1 MSTST
6 RPARTNRAHRI
17 VGGTLALLLG
27 LAGPAAASAAPAP
40 AEEAGASPLAVTG
53 YVIQWARP
61 GVVRR
66 DADALTTVTVA
77 GVEIA
82 RDGASVGTS
91 TRAARRLLHTAHGS
105 GLRAELILSNYSERV
120 GGFDTRAAD
129 RLLRSAGNRD
139 RVVDSLVDQVVGQG
153 WDGVNVDLEALRAR
167 DAHGLVALLRAL
179 DDRLP
184 ADREVSIDVS
194 ARTSEQSYRDAGYR
208 LSAIGEAVD
217 VFQLMAYDLHGPTWS
232 RPGPIGPLDWQRRA
246 AEVVL
251 GSVPAGKLDLGV
263 AGYGYR
269 WTGRL
274 TGRSL
279 TVSQA
284 RAAVERAGVEA
295 RYDGEAGEW
304 TATLPGG
311 DVLWWSDARSYELR
325 RELATALGLHGV
337 ALWRLG
343 SADRLV
349 G

>member
-1 MSTST
+1 MLT
-6 RPARTNRAHRI
+6 RTRATAALL
-17 VGGTLALLLG
+17 TLALTAAVSPALP
-27 LAGPAAASAAPAP
+27 GPAAAD
-40 AEEAGASPLAVTG
+40 EAGASPLAVTG
-53 YVIQWARP
+53 YVIQSARSS
-61 GVVRR
+61 VVAR
-66 DADALTTVTVA
+66 DAEALRTVTVA
-77 GVEIA
+77 GVEVT

-91 TRAARRLLHTAHGS
+91 TRDARRLLRTAHDS
-105 GLRAELILSNYSERV
+105 GLRAELIVSNYSERV

-129 RLLRSAGNRD
+129 RLLRSAEHRD
-139 RVVDSLVDQVVGQG
+139 RVVDSLVDQVVDQG

-167 DAHGLVALLRAL
+167 DARGLVAFLRAL
-179 DDRLP
+179 QDGLP
-184 ADREVSIDVS
+184 EDREVSIDVS
-194 ARTSEQSYRDAGYR
+194 ARTSEQAYRDAGYR
-208 LSAIGEAVD
+208 LAAIGRAVD

-251 GSVPAGKLDLGV
+251 GSVPAEKLDLGV

-279 TVSQA
+279 TVAQA
-284 RAAVERAGVEA
+284 RRLGDSDGART
-295 RYDGEAGEW
+295 RYDDEAGEW

-311 DVLWWSDARSYELR
+311 DVVWWSDGASYDR
-325 RELATALGLHGV
+325 RRALAAELGLHGL